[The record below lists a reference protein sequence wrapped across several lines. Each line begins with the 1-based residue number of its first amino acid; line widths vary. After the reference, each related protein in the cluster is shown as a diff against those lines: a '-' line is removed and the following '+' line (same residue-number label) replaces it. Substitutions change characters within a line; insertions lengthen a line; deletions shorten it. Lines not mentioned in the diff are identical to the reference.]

1 MKRVKFLLV
10 ILTILSCITTNAQQT
25 HIRIICGDEMGMA
38 YVQGYEYNDGCEF
51 VFKDSCRVE
60 RGRGTL
66 SFTMEDDAD
75 VTMMLITDKQKSM
88 HRLTIGPGD
97 SVVLSYTDGHMAIIE
112 DKRQFRE
119 QYARSRVIGERY
131 TDLRERLYNERY
143 GGRRYREI
151 EDSIK
156 LIEAY
161 YYNEYPYYILG
172 DPELSQSVYLVHKA
186 IAIRSVAGAPLR
198 ELDSLRTTFAKRLP
212 HAKSFT
218 VRGDKDTERSKRAR
232 SRFEQILQQYQR

>member
-1 MKRVKFLLV
+1 MKRLFTCSALL
-10 ILTILSCITTNAQQT
+10 LFCAAPTLAQQA
-25 HIRIICGDEMGMA
+25 HITLECDGDMGMA

-75 VTMMLITDKQKSM
+75 VAMMLITDKQKGM

-112 DKRQFRE
+112 DKRQFRKE
-119 QYARSRVIGERY
+119 YARARVIVEKY
-131 TDLRERLYNERY
+131 TDLRERLYNARY
-143 GGRRYREI
+143 GSRRYREI

-156 LIEAY
+156 LIESY

-186 IAIRSVAGAPLR
+186 IAIRSVAGATLR

-218 VRGDKDTERSKRAR
+218 ARGDRDTQRSKRDR